1 MDGGD
6 IGALSVV
13 VLLVLIYLGMHISVA
28 LLLVSFVCVSLLK
41 SPEVSV
47 RMIGG
52 AAADSISEYL
62 FGVIPLFILMGMLVT
77 ISGIGRDTFDI
88 ISYGLRR
95 MRSGLGVA
103 TVGANA
109 VFAAITGVSLASATV
124 FTKVAVPELVRN
136 GYSSSFSLGLVAGSS
151 VLGMLIPPSLL
162 MIVYGVLA
170 EESVGKMFLAGVV
183 PGLLLAGVFSLTIVV
198 MARLMPHRV
207 FAGQAAATDDQTE
220 STGSILRKAVPIA
233 TLIALVLGGLYGG
246 IFTPT
251 EAGAVGAMGALVIAL
266 IRRSLTRESFWNI
279 LVETGFVAVS
289 VLFLVIGASFYS
301 RMLALSGLPL
311 DLATWLTDLGLG
323 PIAFVSLYV
332 LVVLLMGCIID
343 SVSIMLILLPI
354 VLPVI
359 RHMGLDPIWFGVVT
373 VIAVEM
379 GLITPPFGLS
389 VFAVKATV
397 NDDRVGIG
405 DIFRG
410 AFPFLIGMLIT
421 LLLLFLMPG
430 LATWL
435 PKQL

>member
-6 IGALSVV
+6 IGTLSVV
-13 VLLVLIYLGMHISVA
+13 VLLILIYLGMHISVA
-28 LLLVSFVCVSLLK
+28 LMLVSFVCVAFLK
-41 SPEVSV
+41 SPEISV

-136 GYSSSFSLGLVAGSS
+136 GYSTSFSLGLVAGSS

-183 PGLLLAGVFSLTIVV
+183 PGLLLAGVFSLTIIV

-207 FAGQAAATDDQTE
+207 FAGDGTPTHARAE

-233 TLIALVLGGLYGG
+233 SLIALVLGGLYGG

-266 IRRSLTRESFWNI
+266 IRRSLTRSSFRSI
-279 LVETGFVAVS
+279 LVETGYVAVS

-301 RMLALSGLPL
+301 RMLALSGLPM

-332 LVVLLMGCIID
+332 LVVLVMGCIID

-397 NDDRVGIG
+397 NDDRVSIG
-405 DIFRG
+405 EIFRG

-430 LATWL
+430 LVTWL